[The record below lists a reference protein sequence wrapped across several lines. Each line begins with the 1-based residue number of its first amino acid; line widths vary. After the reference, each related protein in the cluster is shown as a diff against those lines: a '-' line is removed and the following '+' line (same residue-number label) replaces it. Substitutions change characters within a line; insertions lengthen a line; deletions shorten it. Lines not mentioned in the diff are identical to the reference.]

1 MNQLEF
7 NKNQLQMDYFSDSYR
22 KFEEDFYRYSAL
34 DIPLTF
40 LTVDIMLAMAKS
52 QKSYFKLN
60 KENAKDY
67 QDHDFMF
74 NVEPSRDNNLVRLC
88 CYDSTMTHISKNRP
102 K

>member
-34 DIPLTF
+34 DTPLIF
-40 LTVDIMLAMAKS
+40 LTDDIMLAMAKS
-52 QKSYFKLN
+52 QKPYFKLN
-60 KENAKDY
+60 KENSKDHR
-67 QDHDFMF
+67 DHYFMF
-74 NVEPSRDNNLVRLC
+74 NVEPSRDNNLVRLY
-88 CYDSTMTHISKNRP
+88 CYDSMKTHISKNRP